1 MLIPDSMLKAWVF
14 ANTRQQVEGVKDL
27 LSDSLLKIWVFAN
40 RLIPDSVLK
49 TWVFVKVQGF

>member
-1 MLIPDSMLKAWVF
+1 MLKAWVF

-40 RLIPDSVLK
+40 TNTTQHAKNVG
-49 TWVFVKVQGF
+49 VC